1 MAKVSLEGVFKR
13 FSDEVTAVRD
23 LSLTAED
30 GEFLVL
36 LGPSGCG
43 KTTILRLIA
52 GLETATQGEILIG
65 GRRVTDVPPRQRD
78 IAFVFQNYALYPH
91 MTAFDNIAFGLR
103 LRKLPQ
109 DEIEER
115 VNWAAG
121 MLGIAA
127 LLGRRP
133 KALSGGER
141 QRVALGRALVRKP
154 SVFLF
159 DEPLSNLDARLR
171 VQMRHEIIA
180 LQRRIGTTAI
190 YVTHDQFEAMTMGDR
205 IAVLRD
211 GRLQQLA
218 SPADLYRRPANRFAA
233 EFIGTPPIN
242 ILRGLYSPSDGSF
255 ACPALIFP
263 WPENAT
269 PPAAGG
275 ESVEIDFGIRPE
287 ALSTTPDGGAVEIS
301 GEVKR
306 LEMLGGEHHLYLQSR
321 EATIVARLG
330 ATLRDEL
337 REGGKATL
345 YFNPAEGHFFHPSSG
360 EAISNA

>member
-1 MAKVSLEGVFKR
+1 MARVSLEGVFKL
-13 FSDEVTAVRD
+13 FSGDVTAVHD

-52 GLETATQGEILIG
+52 GLETATEGEILIG
-65 GRRVTDVPPRQRD
+65 GRRVTGVPPRERD

-91 MTAFDNIAFGLR
+91 MTAFENIAFGLR
-103 LRKLPQ
+103 LRKLPKE
-109 DEIEER
+109 DIEER

-121 MLGIAA
+121 MLGISG

-154 SVFLF
+154 EVFLF

-180 LQRRIGTTAI
+180 LQRRTGTTAI

-211 GRLQQLA
+211 GRLQQLD
-218 SPADLYRRPANRFAA
+218 SPGDLYSRPANRFVA

-242 ILRGLYSPSDGSF
+242 ILHGQYHPDDGSF
-255 ACPALIFP
+255 ACPALRFP
-263 WPENAT
+263 WPEST
-269 PPAAGG
+269 PLPVPGG

-287 ALSTTPDGGAVEIS
+287 ALSTTPDGGSAEVS

-321 EATIVARLG
+321 EATIVARLS
-330 ATLRDEL
+330 ATLKDDL
-337 REGGKATL
+337 REGSEATL
-345 YFNPAEGHFFHPSSG
+345 YFNPTDGHFFHPESG
-360 EAISNA
+360 DAI